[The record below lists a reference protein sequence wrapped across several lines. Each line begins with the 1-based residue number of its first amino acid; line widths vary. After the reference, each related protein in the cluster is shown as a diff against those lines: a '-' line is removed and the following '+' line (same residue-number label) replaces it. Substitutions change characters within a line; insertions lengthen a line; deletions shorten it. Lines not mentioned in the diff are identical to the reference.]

1 MNPQIEPRV
10 QEGNVLDYVRV
21 VTRHWKLVPLIC
33 IPSVV
38 AMAVWSLVM
47 TETFRATTSIV
58 PPSQSTGGDLGLVGG
73 LMGGGEGAFL
83 RKAMNM
89 SNVADMYVGILGS
102 RAVLDAIVD
111 RFNLVEVYGCSECR
125 WKALDWLQGKT
136 QIKVGEEGIV
146 EISVVDVDPVR
157 AAAIANA
164 YVEELDRQNKR
175 LSAGQATSKRL
186 FLENRLKEI
195 EEKFS
200 RIESLSTREMQ
211 VQEMLY
217 ELLIRE
223 YELAKI
229 EEAKSMPTIQVL
241 DEAVPPTRKFEPH
254 RRQMVTMAGAG
265 SFTLAA
271 FLAFFLEYREETR
284 QTGLA
289 RQFQRA
295 TRWRKAAPRR
305 RAGESGNNGQ
315 DKVAVEEVPGHED
328 LVARP

>member
-21 VTRHWKLVPLIC
+21 VTRHWKLVLLIC

-47 TETFRATTSIV
+47 TETFRATVSIV
-58 PPSQSTGGDLGLVGG
+58 PPTHFVQGDLALVGG
-73 LMGGGEGAFL
+73 FMGGGEGAFL
-83 RKAMNM
+83 RKAMTM
-89 SNVADMYVGILGS
+89 SNTADMYVGILGS
-102 RAVLDAIVD
+102 RAVLDAIVE
-111 RFNLVEVYGCSECR
+111 RFNLAEAYGCSGRR
-125 WKALDWLQGKT
+125 WQAVDRLRAKT
-136 QIKVGEEGIV
+136 QVKVGEETIV
-146 EISVVDVDPVR
+146 EISVVDDDPVR

-195 EEKFS
+195 EERFS
-200 RIESLSTREMQ
+200 RIESMSAHEARI
-211 VQEMLY
+211 QEVLY
-217 ELLIRE
+217 ELLVRE

-229 EEAKSMPTIQVL
+229 EEAKNMPTIQVL
-241 DEAVPPTRKFEPH
+241 DEAVPPMRKFEPR
-254 RRQMVTMAGAG
+254 RRQMVTTAGAG
-265 SFTLAA
+265 SFTLAV
-271 FLAFFLEYREETR
+271 FLAFFLEYREETK

-295 TRWRKAAPRR
+295 TRWRKAAPRQR
-305 RAGESGNNGQ
+305 VSESGNNGQ
-315 DKVAVEEVPGHED
+315 DKVPVEDTPGHED